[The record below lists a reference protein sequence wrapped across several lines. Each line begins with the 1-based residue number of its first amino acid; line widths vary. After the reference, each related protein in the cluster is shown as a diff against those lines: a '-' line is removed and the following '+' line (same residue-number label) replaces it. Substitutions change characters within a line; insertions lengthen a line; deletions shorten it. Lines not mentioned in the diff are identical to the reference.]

1 MTVVLAFASDGVE
14 VPRPAVADSL
24 ADYQG

>member
-1 MTVVLAFASDGVE
+1 LAFAPDGVE

>member
-1 MTVVLAFASDGVE
+1 VVLSFAPDGVE

>member
-1 MTVVLAFASDGVE
+1 VLSFAPDGVE

-24 ADYQG
+24 SAYQG

>member
-1 MTVVLAFASDGVE
+1 VLSFAPDGVE

>member
-1 MTVVLAFASDGVE
+1 LSFAPDGVE

>member
-1 MTVVLAFASDGVE
+1 VVLAFAPDGVE